1 MASIVLTNNAKFTP
15 YTFDEMLKPLAMA
28 TQEQRAIEEGI
39 SELGSKADLM
49 RMYANEEPNSK
60 VASMYN
66 TYANDL
72 DKQAEALAKSGLN
85 PASRKG
91 LLDLKRRYS
100 SEITPIETAVTR
112 RRQLAEE
119 QRKARA
125 QDDSIL
131 FDVDA
136 RELSLDNLI
145 SNPELSY
152 TSVSGKN
159 IMANVSK
166 AAEALS
172 KEARNDPNYF
182 NKLLGGD
189 YYEYVKQHGF
199 SSKSVLDAIKRSPNA
214 SAILTDIVDDA
225 VTASGVRKE
234 WSGKAYD
241 RAYDYANQ
249 GLWNAVGETK
259 TQLVDN
265 WRAKLQEQ
273 NRIKQAQLMQ
283 SKLDNLAINPLN
295 IYNSR
300 ELKEEEK
307 KYRDTVEKYSKY
319 FTKDVKGNIKLTEEG
334 MKEFRRNVS
343 PKVTAAGSGSGT
355 ARLMNVETGTNAK
368 SYEPSEFKK
377 FLLSIGADQEHGFE
391 NWYNYDRIGELW
403 KNYVTND
410 PSAKTS
416 KYDTTKT
423 TEFDYTIDSSQQG
436 DMKNAIMTAGRGR
449 SLREVDYDSKSKQF
463 KDTGEEIT
471 MEDLKSDKY
480 KVTATRFSPYGSTVM
495 IQDDKGNVRRFR
507 MPAGI
512 NTYNEEF
519 RDIMME
525 DVLAYQEV
533 LKNPNLSLKDRL
545 AYQEAYKQSVQQ
557 AYLYHSQLGVQNK
570 IKEQE
575 FNPYGY

>member
-100 SEITPIETAVTR
+100 SEIIPIETAVTR

-214 SAILTDIVDDA
+214 SAILTGIVDDA

-234 WSGKAYD
+234 WSGKAYN

-265 WRAKLQEQ
+265 WRAKLSAQEEMKKRVAKYENDLKAAELGLTYKPQ
-273 NRIKQAQLMQ
+273 STSHLEASGDLAKYYKAQQALM
-283 SKLDNLAINPLN
+283 SVGGNGLTGLNPGLFGKTGGVNPLKVYEE
-295 IYNSR
+295 YNNLVTKYSGYREIEGRDVTTPTKESR
-300 ELKEEEK
+300 NKALAELKN
-307 KYRDTVEKYSKY
+307 KYGVES
-319 FTKDVKGNIKLTEEG
+319 V
-334 MKEFRRNVS
+334 
-343 PKVTAAGSGSGT
+343 
-355 ARLMNVETGTNAK
+355 
-368 SYEPSEFKK
+368 
-377 FLLSIGADQEHGFE
+377 
-391 NWYNYDRIGELW
+391 
-403 KNYVTND
+403 
-410 PSAKTS
+410 
-416 KYDTTKT
+416 
-423 TEFDYTIDSSQQG
+423 IDS
-436 DMKNAIMTAGRGR
+436 DTYNALKELG
-449 SLREVDYDSKSKQF
+449 YDSKSKNLLADLYSSG
-463 KDTGEEIT
+463 DTIDDRINKMASQWTEYSFNGDIDDVA
-471 MEDLKSDKY
+471 EDLNKNIAVNKKRGNSFANRVTILDSKMNSTSEKFDPEDYEKVKIVDFGYTLKHKDKIIVTYADGTKVAVDPSLISDQMQNTINDFLENEYDEKESY
-480 KVTATRFSPYGSTVM
+480 K
-495 IQDDKGNVRRFR
+495 D
-507 MPAGI
+507 
-512 NTYNEEF
+512 NTSILYL
-519 RDIMME
+519 ME
-525 DVLAYQEV
+525 GLT
-533 LKNPNLSLKDRL
+533 
-545 AYQEAYKQSVQQ
+545 KQSFR
-557 AYLYHSQLGVQNK
+557 G
-570 IKEQE
+570 
-575 FNPYGY
+575 FNQSLPKTNAKQS